1 MGTLKSSKG
10 SGFMIKS
17 CSARLADPSARS
29 CEPIVRG
36 LSSGESPVPA
46 ATGVAAELVCCLRPK
61 SCLSGGV
68 GTMH

>member
-1 MGTLKSSKG
+1 
-10 SGFMIKS
+10 MIRS

-36 LSSGESPVPA
+36 LGSGESPAPA

-61 SCLSGGV
+61 SCLSGDV
-68 GTMH
+68 GTK